1 MINTLMGSSDIM
13 DLSSFKRTI
22 GQVLNQFA
30 NYSQQDTQEFLISFL
45 NEIDEEMNIRLQ
57 YFIYFLLM
65 NLEQSHPTSKTEIS
79 RGSSGGNNQS
89 NFVSP
94 VSISNLPKTI
104 KKSSNDAKEQPE
116 DGEKINLLSQT
127 EESQR
132 LVQTP
137 SQKEYKTTSSS
148 STATSI
154 PVVTCFPSLSS
165 YYNNSQ
171 YIHNLTHSISPVN
184 LYFDNLIE
192 VNMICMH
199 CQKQFPPK
207 YEHYHD
213 FSFDLDEHN
222 NNSQKME
229 TSLEEKTTASN
240 NDEKTTK
247 ETSVEE
253 EGPFSIDLSTEG
265 DDLPLFEN
273 LKQFEETGNE
283 KEREEISL
291 QSLFDKFFQNER
303 VLWNCSSC
311 GEKNCFVQIEKKIIY
326 LSNYLIIHLKR
337 FHYSMKLNLF
347 QKIDSKISFDFT
359 YDLSKYMKTTTGR
372 SGQSNSK
379 LEMMKEYHS
388 LWNQTLPDSLFEAP
402 VANNNYIGT
411 NSNNTLLTFFN
422 RDQKPKPPLAIQ
434 LLERFSGLSQQMD
447 SLHSETEQEVL
458 WIQSSSESSSSRK
471 GANYEMSAVIRHLGG
486 DMMSGH
492 YISDVKNDLTMD
504 LLGRDAK
511 SNGCSWIRYN
521 DMIANPIA
529 EVSNIVYFS
538 VSSTRTFFFLFLL
551 LGNPSFRERD
561 SLYVY
566 PP

>member
-65 NLEQSHPTSKTEIS
+65 NLEQSHPSSKTDSS
-79 RGSSGGNNQS
+79 RGTSGGNNQNS
-89 NFVSP
+89 FVSP

-104 KKSSNDAKEQPE
+104 KKASNDPKEQIEE
-116 DGEKINLLSQT
+116 DEKIHLLSQS
-127 EESQR
+127 EELQR

-137 SQKEYKTTSSS
+137 SQQEDKTISSS
-148 STATSI
+148 STATFI

-165 YYNNSQ
+165 YYNASQ
-171 YIHNLTHSISPVN
+171 YINNLTHSISPVN

-199 CQKQFPPK
+199 CQKQFLPK

-229 TSLEEKTTASN
+229 TTSEEMTTASN
-240 NDEKTTK
+240 SEEKTTK
-247 ETSVEE
+247 ETSAEE
-253 EGPFSIDLSTEG
+253 VGKGPFSIDLSTEG

-273 LKQFEETGNE
+273 IKQFDENGSE
-283 KEREEISL
+283 KEKEEISL
-291 QSLFDKFFQNER
+291 QSLFDKFFQDER

-359 YDLSKYMKTTTGR
+359 YDLSKYMKTASGR
-372 SGQSNSK
+372 SNNNNNK
-379 LEMMKEYHS
+379 PEMMKEYHS
-388 LWNQTLPDSLFEAP
+388 LWNQALPDSLFEAP
-402 VANNNYIGT
+402 VANSNYIST
-411 NSNNTLLTFFN
+411 NNNNSLLSFFN
-422 RDQKPKPPLAIQ
+422 RDQKPKPPLAVQ
-434 LLERFSGLSQQMD
+434 LLEKFSGLSGKMD
-447 SLHSETEQEVL
+447 SLHSETEQEESR
-458 WIQSSSESSSSRK
+458 QSSTTESSSSSK

-492 YISDVKNDLTMD
+492 YICDVKNDLTMD
-504 LLGRDAK
+504 LLDGDAK
-511 SNGCSWIRYN
+511 TSGCSWIRYN

-529 EVSNIVYFS
+529 EVSSLFCIS
-538 VSSTRTFFFLFLL
+538 FLFLQLKYFFL
-551 LGNPSFRERD
+551 LFIC
-561 SLYVY
+561 
-566 PP
+566 